1 MGGRSD
7 PLYVG
12 RRNRNNS
19 HPLASIQYQA
29 TIILFSLA
37 WQPPARQMSALVSAI
52 SSHSGQRPLLGN
64 RYHRGEPIK

>member
-19 HPLASIQYQA
+19 HPLALIQYQA
-29 TIILFSLA
+29 TIISLSLA
-37 WQPPARQMSALVSAI
+37 WQPPAR
-52 SSHSGQRPLLGN
+52 
-64 RYHRGEPIK
+64 